1 MKVALVHDDLIQ
13 FGGAEKVLLALH
25 ELFPEAPIFTSV
37 VSPEWKKVLEKQNI
51 SYQTSFVQNLPK
63 VFQWYRQYAL
73 TLSYC
78 LAFEGFNFNAFD
90 VVISSSSRFSHG
102 IVTRPETLHICYMH
116 SPGRML
122 WEPTGYFESELVRKG
137 AIRRF
142 AFLLSQF
149 PLSYM
154 RLWNRTAAQRV
165 DNFVANSEVV
175 KGKIKRFYNRDS
187 VVIHPFCDVRYFSEG
202 NTEEAKE
209 PYFLILS
216 RLSAWKKID
225 IAIQACNEL
234 NVRLLIAG
242 EGPDKKRLEKM
253 AGGNVRFLGYVTE
266 EEKKKLLKN
275 CLALIFPQSEDFGI
289 TPLEAMASGRPVIAY
304 KDGGALETLT
314 EGKTGEFF
322 YPQTKEALSVVISK
336 FDPRKY
342 LKDDCISRALQFDK
356 SVFLSSLKAIVEST
370 YVPKS

>member
-1 MKVALVHDDLIQ
+1 MRVALVHDDLIQ

-25 ELFPEAPIFTSV
+25 ELFPDAPIYTSI
-37 VSPEWKKVLEKQNI
+37 VSSEWKKVLEKQNI
-51 SYQTSFVQNLPK
+51 SYQTSFMQKLPK
-63 VFQWYRQYAL
+63 IFQWYRQYAL

-78 LAFEGFNFNAFD
+78 LAFEGLNFNAFD
-90 VVISSSSRFSHG
+90 VVISSSSRFAHG
-102 IVTRPETLHICYMH
+102 IITRPETLHICYMH

-122 WEPTGYFESELVRKG
+122 WEPSSYFEGEPIRKG
-137 AIRRF
+137 AIKRF

-149 PLSYM
+149 PLSYL

-165 DNFVANSEVV
+165 DKFIANSDVV
-175 KGKIKRFYNRDS
+175 KAKIRRFYNRDS
-187 VVIHPFCDVRYFSEG
+187 FVIHPFCDVGYFSQG
-202 NTEEAKE
+202 STEEAKE

-216 RLSAWKKID
+216 RLSAWKRID

-242 EGPDKKRLEKM
+242 EGPAKKRLEKM
-253 AGGNVRFLGYVTE
+253 AGGKVRFLGYVTE
-266 EEKKKLLKN
+266 DEKKKLLKN
-275 CLALIFPQSEDFGI
+275 CIALIFPQNEDFGI

-304 KDGGALETLT
+304 KDGGALETLV

-322 YPQTKEALSVVISK
+322 YPQTKEGLSTVLSK
-336 FDPRKY
+336 FDPKRY
-342 LKDDCISRALQFDK
+342 LKSDCVDRALQFDK
-356 SVFLSSLKAIVEST
+356 SVFLSSLKNLVEGA